1 MNETFKNVKPITRS
15 GMVRITEWVSS
26 DMPII
31 RDVDLGLGLGLGAV
45 ASASWP
51 REQQY

>member
-1 MNETFKNVKPITRS
+1 MQFVQASAEFLIFATNTT
-15 GMVRITEWVSS
+15 
-26 DMPII
+26 
-31 RDVDLGLGLGLGAV
+31 DVDLGLGLGAV